1 MRKKEVENDP
11 NYRYNEPK
19 ERDFHH
25 SEKHA
30 PAAVTL
36 ATDRVPDDI
45 LRRMHK
51 IFSKHSVPDVREW
64 SKLLMK
70 NYQLLHAIEKPMN
83 LEYVKPYANTSD
95 LVNKT
100 PIIHANDAKQ
110 RKEEAK
116 DK

>member
-1 MRKKEVENDP
+1 MPE
-11 NYRYNEPK
+11 
-19 ERDFHH
+19 
-25 SEKHA
+25 
-30 PAAVTL
+30 
-36 ATDRVPDDI
+36 DI
-45 LRRMHK
+45 LRRMQK
-51 IFSKHSVPDVREW
+51 IFCKHTVTDVREW

-100 PIIHANDAKQ
+100 PIIHANDAKN

-116 DK
+116 EK